1 LGGYS
6 SIPFQPQDPS
16 ESIRNIVALRGL
28 MQGQQLQQQQV
39 QAAQLEN
46 QQRQYN
52 FAATRATNQAYQNA
66 IKIDENGHPTFDEN
80 ALTKSLSDAGF
91 GSEAPTILQHLTD
104 YQKSR
109 ADLNESQNKIQNTSK
124 DAMGALGRAVQ
135 AAKYDPAL
143 TQTIIEHGLSDPTLT
158 PQGQQ
163 QLQQMRTAIGQ
174 NPDLIKQWAD
184 NAVMQSPKQQE
195 LANAR
200 EVATIRASKPP
211 EGELPLGDKVPQ
223 LNAALTQRYQ
233 VLNPGKELPAFYQ
246 LPADATQKD
255 YDRIDKSLAATEGAT
270 ATKAQQE
277 TANQIRQQTLELAQE
292 GRAEKKET
300 EGLQWVTGTDPKTG
314 KDVLVPLSQGKT
326 MGLADMGK
334 ADTDLV
340 NKAHAG
346 RTWLQLAT
354 QQAPDGAPPDQMGIM
369 QLIDRLDREGKLG
382 PVASRWEDFLAG
394 KVGAGDPEY
403 AALRAKMGLSTTK
416 LMQAHVGSRGGSFM
430 LEHFEDLANAKKMD
444 AATLKAGV
452 ASEINYVND
461 VAMLP
466 NAPTN
471 QRTAAPTPQSH
482 DFSISAWQRA
492 NPGGNV
498 AAARAAAGQKGYN
511 VVP

>member
-1 LGGYS
+1 
-6 SIPFQPQDPS
+6 
-16 ESIRNIVALRGL
+16 

-39 QAAQLEN
+39 QAAALEN

-52 FAATRATNQAYQNA
+52 LAATQATNQAYREA
-66 IKIDENGHPTFDEN
+66 ISIDENGHPNFNED
-80 ALTKSLSDAGF
+80 ALTKSLSDRGYGSQAPGILKELAG
-91 GSEAPTILQHLTD
+91 

-109 ADLNESQNKIQNTSK
+109 ADLVDAQNKIETTSK
-124 DAMGALGRAVQ
+124 DALGFLGRAIQ
-135 AAKYDPAL
+135 QAKYDPNLA
-143 TQTIIEHGLSDPTLT
+143 QTIIEHGLADPTIQ
-158 PQGQQ
+158 PAGRQ
-163 QLQQMRTAIGQ
+163 QLLQMRGAIGQ
-174 NPDLIKQWAD
+174 NPELIKQWAD
-184 NAVMQSPKQQE
+184 NAVASSAKEQE
-195 LANAR
+195 MANAR

-246 LPADATQKD
+246 LPANATQKD
-255 YDRIDKSLAATEGAT
+255 YDRIDKSLQATEQAT

-326 MGLADMGK
+326 MGLTDMGK

-354 QQAPDGAPPDQMGIM
+354 QQAPDNAPPDQMGIM

-466 NAPTN
+466 NARTN
-471 QRTAAPTPQSH
+471 QYKSSTPTPQSH

-498 AAARAAAGQKGYN
+498 AAARVAAVQQGYN